1 MNTPLNVT
9 WITVK
14 QWYTLML
21 EKGVTHTCDDPSAP
35 AVMIA
40 SKVEET
46 NPEVDMAATY
56 RLARKFGLSPEQKTF
71 LFKMLQS
78 LLPTR
83 ERLARVGKVQ
93 SPACTFCSAPEDN
106 TAHLLSCTQ
115 STAVTSPLLRC
126 LSDHADNITPQKIVL
141 LNIPTAESMELPVA
155 WLVSTCLMMVW
166 EDRVAGRVARLAT
179 CQAELKARLLVL
191 KHTRWKHYTLHNSAL
206 LLEEMLNLHFE

>member
-1 MNTPLNVT
+1 
-9 WITVK
+9 
-14 QWYTLML
+14 ML

-46 NPEVDMAATY
+46 NPEVYMPA
-56 RLARKFGLSPEQKTF
+56 RLARKFGLAPEQKTF

-83 ERLARVGKVQ
+83 ERLARIGKFQ
-93 SPACTFCSAPEDN
+93 SPAGTFCSAPQDN
-106 TAHLLSCTQ
+106 TAQLLSCTQ

-141 LNIPTAESMELPVA
+141 LNIHPHCRVHGASCVACVHLPDDGMGRQSS
-155 WLVSTCLMMVW
+155 WSSSKTCYMP
-166 EDRVAGRVARLAT
+166 G
-179 CQAELKARLLVL
+179 
-191 KHTRWKHYTLHNSAL
+191 
-206 LLEEMLNLHFE
+206 